1 MGASFAW
8 GAQLRAIPATSPS
21 GTHCRRTGAAI
32 AGGTAAFGGSNPPFI
47 HDGVERPIHRPSD
60 KFDRELYYSGKKK
73 RHMLKNVLVVDEFGA
88 IHFLSDTYEGRVHDK
103 TSSRFSDIL
112 FLYNLKMEKN
122 DV

>member
-1 MGASFAW
+1 
-8 GAQLRAIPATSPS
+8 
-21 GTHCRRTGAAI
+21 
-32 AGGTAAFGGSNPPFI
+32 
-47 HDGVERPIHRPSD
+47 
-60 KFDRELYYSGKKK
+60 
-73 RHMLKNVLVVDEFGA
+73 MLKNVLVVDEFGA